1 MERYGDVL
9 LIAIPGFIVLMIIE
23 AVYGWY
29 TGKQTFR
36 GFDTISSLSS
46 GYTNTIK
53 DVLKLT
59 IVVIGYS
66 WLEGRISLIKI
77 EDTIWVYVLTFI
89 ALDFAG
95 YWSHRLAHTLNIFW
109 NKHIIHHSS
118 EEFNLACALRQ
129 TISNIF
135 GIHAIFLIPAALI
148 GLPPKVIA
156 TLAPIH
162 LFLQFWYHTRHIP
175 KLGLLEYIIVTP
187 SLHRVHHAIN
197 PEYLDKNFSQIFI
210 IWDRLFGTLQ
220 EELDDVP
227 PIYGVK
233 RAVNTWNP
241 FKINFQHLWLLIQ
254 DAWRTEKWTDKL
266 RLWFMPTGWRPEDV
280 KIKYPVKIID
290 DPYSQVKF
298 STETTPKLLAWSWF
312 QHAATFAMIIHMI
325 LYLADIGSPAI
336 FVYGVFILVSVYSYT
351 SLMDREQGA
360 LLVELIRSLSGLGII
375 YMTGDWFLINTALPG
390 GMFLVSGYFIL
401 SMLVVAYFVL
411 FDFSKK
417 PSLTAAST

>member
-9 LIAIPGFIVLMIIE
+9 LIAIPGFILLMVIE
-23 AVYGWY
+23 AVYGWM

-46 GYTNTIK
+46 GYTNTVK

-66 WLEGRISLIKI
+66 WLQPRIAIVKI
-77 EDTIWVYVLTFI
+77 EDTFWVYLLSFI

-135 GIHAIFLIPAALI
+135 GIHGIFLIPAALM
-148 GLPPKVIA
+148 GLSPNVIA
-156 TLAPIH
+156 TLAPLH
-162 LFLQFWYHTRHIP
+162 LFMQFWYHTQHIP
-175 KLGLLEYIIVTP
+175 KLGFLEYIIVTP
-187 SLHRVHHAIN
+187 SQHRVHHAIN
-197 PEYLDKNFSQIFI
+197 PEYLDKNYSQIFI
-210 IWDRLFGTLQ
+210 IWDRIFGTFQ

-227 PIYGVK
+227 PVYGVK
-233 RAVNTWNP
+233 RAVQTWNP

-254 DAWRTEKWTDKL
+254 DAWRARNWLDKL

-280 KIKYPVKIID
+280 KAKYPIEIID
-290 DPYSQVKF
+290 DPYTQVKY
-298 STETTPKLLAWSWF
+298 STLTTPGLLIWSWT
-312 QHAATFAMIIHMI
+312 QHIITFFFMIHMI
-325 LYLADIGSPAI
+325 INIAEIGAPMI
-336 FVYGVFILVSVYSYT
+336 FVYGVFILVAVYAYT
-351 SLMDREQGA
+351 SLMDREQAA
-360 LLVELIRSLSGLGII
+360 LLVEIVRCLAAIGLIYI
-375 YMTGDWFLINTALPG
+375 TGDWFGLQSTLPFG
-390 GMFLVSGYFIL
+390 
-401 SMLVVAYFVL
+401 SMMVVAYFVL
-411 FDFSKK
+411 STLVAGYFVIFEFNKK
-417 PSLTAAST
+417 NSLATARV